1 LQAKVTGCLYH
12 PNIIRVREVF
22 KTKKSKKICIV
33 TEWCDSRD
41 LNKMIIERLKTKN
54 YFTEDEV
61 TDFFA

>member
-33 TEWCDSRD
+33 TEWCEGRD